1 MGEPSLQA
9 NESGLS
15 FQGEDEV
22 LGMEDLNVSRNSAV
36 PPQGPGAHR
45 VLPGKLEK
53 CADAQPQA
61 VG

>member
-45 VLPGKLEK
+45 VLPGETRKM
-53 CADAQPQA
+53 C
-61 VG
+61 